1 MYILRPKILKN
12 DSNKESFEVLKRQ
25 RHILS
30 ILDRY
35 GKKFIVFLN
44 KNKAYIKPFFLNCQ
58 KKS

>member
-35 GKKFIVFLN
+35 GKKIIVFLN
-44 KNKAYIKPFFLNCQ
+44 KNKAYIKPFF
-58 KKS
+58 

>member
-1 MYILRPKILKN
+1 MYILWPKILKN

-44 KNKAYIKPFFLNCQ
+44 KNKAYIKPFF
-58 KKS
+58 